1 MAKWEYLSF
10 RVPADMGKVKIQG
23 QRYPVGEYL
32 NYLGE
37 QGWELVS
44 SVPHPMG
51 GFQLFFK
58 KNRAQS

>member
-1 MAKWEYLSF
+1 MDKWEYLSF
-10 RVPADMGKVKIQG
+10 RVPSDMKNVKIENQKL
-23 QRYPVGEYL
+23 PAPEYL

-44 SVPHPMG
+44 SVAHPTG

-58 KNRAQS
+58 KSKTH